1 MHNSRSRQFI
11 CFPGR
16 RARAICSVVLSTAF
30 LISALYECLAD
41 SADVS
46 LPGYVGFLV
55 QDVHEP
61 TSGNPNPSTLSF
73 QDAELTA
80 GGALR
85 IGVRAAADYF
95 TKHSSEGDAIP
106 VGSVTWSVESST
118 NGIGYAGT
126 LDASSFTL
134 VYQSNPDV
142 SAGTVDLNWTLAP
155 LTGISLRAGMHSVSA
170 TWKIECIVP

>member
-1 MHNSRSRQFI
+1 MQNSRSKQFI
-11 CFPGR
+11 YRPGR
-16 RARAICSVVLSTAF
+16 RKRAIRSVVLSIAF
-30 LISALYECLAD
+30 LVSTLYECLAD

-46 LPGYVGFLV
+46 LPGYVGFIV

-95 TKHSSEGDAIP
+95 TKPSSEGDAIP
-106 VGSVTWSVESST
+106 VSSVTWSVESCT
-118 NGIGYAGT
+118 NGIGYPGS
-126 LDASSFTL
+126 LDASSFTT

-142 SAGTVDLNWTLAP
+142 SAGSIDLNWTLAQ